1 MANEV
6 DSWFADFEH
15 PLKDV
20 MLDVRRVIL
29 GADER
34 ITESIKWKTPTFSYK
49 GNLVSFQSNAKKFV
63 SLMFHTGAQIP
74 GEHPHLE
81 GDAAQVRTMKIANL
95 DELAQKRAALEAV
108 VQAWC
113 EWRASEK

>member
-1 MANEV
+1 MERSIMANEV
-6 DSWFADFEH
+6 DGWFADFEH

-49 GNLVSFQSNAKKFV
+49 GNLVSD
-63 SLMFHTGAQIP
+63 L
-74 GEHPHLE
+74 
-81 GDAAQVRTMKIANL
+81 
-95 DELAQKRAALEAV
+95 
-108 VQAWC
+108 
-113 EWRASEK
+113 RASEK